1 MARRAA
7 PLASPALR
15 RRPRPVRSKRAVG
28 PAEALASGGH
38 VPRGRS
44 GGSAEQDDR
53 AADAARSPAAAALPG
68 RGPASRRDDRRLGA
82 HEGLPA
88 PPGAAPRDSVRPR
101 SRALP
106 AHPAGRGAWPPGPP
120 IRPALGAVRGEP
132 DVVPQTLRPRAPG
145 RSDRPTVAAGRAR
158 ARLGGAAR
166 ADPVLHECL
175 RCAGIHVAP
184 GGIAQRRQ
192 GGAGLQSPGR
202 VGGDRRRAG
211 TVARPRR
218 LRGQRRRPAGDD
230 RRRAGPRVEPR
241 QTGRRPRADA
251 RAGRAPDH
259 RAGDRRVPIGPG
271 ARERERQAGLRAMRV
286 TILTQYYPPEI
297 GAPQA
302 RLSELASALVRR
314 GHEVTVLTA
323 MPSYPVG
330 KIYPGY
336 GGFLSQERRGGAR
349 VIRTPIF
356 PTQRADF
363 LGRLA
368 NYFSF
373 ACSAGILGTFLLRRC
388 EYLIVESPPLF
399 LGFTGLWLS
408 WRTRAAM
415 VFNVSDLWPETAVRL
430 GVVRAGSLG
439 HRVAAWLEGLCY
451 RHAAV
456 VSGQTKTIVASIA
469 ERFPGCRTYHF
480 SNGVNTRVFHP
491 DRRTAAARA
500 TLVGDTPDAC
510 VALYAGLHGLA
521 QGLDQ
526 VLDAAGTFR
535 ADPKLRLVL
544 VGDGPAK
551 EGLMQHARE
560 RGLSNVRFLDPRPS
574 DQVPPLVAAADI
586 LVVPLATHIPG
597 ATPSKLYEA
606 MASGRPVVLVAGGE
620 PAAFVREHRV
630 GIVVAPGDARG
641 LVEALR
647 TLSAD
652 AVLRQELGAN
662 GRRTAERLFDKLDI
676 DNAFIEYLEHNQRAA
691 PAGGRV
697 PRPAPSGP
705 T

>member
-1 MARRAA
+1 
-7 PLASPALR
+7 
-15 RRPRPVRSKRAVG
+15 V
-28 PAEALASGGH
+28 
-38 VPRGRS
+38 
-44 GGSAEQDDR
+44 
-53 AADAARSPAAAALPG
+53 
-68 RGPASRRDDRRLGA
+68 
-82 HEGLPA
+82 
-88 PPGAAPRDSVRPR
+88 
-101 SRALP
+101 
-106 AHPAGRGAWPPGPP
+106 
-120 IRPALGAVRGEP
+120 
-132 DVVPQTLRPRAPG
+132 
-145 RSDRPTVAAGRAR
+145 
-158 ARLGGAAR
+158 
-166 ADPVLHECL
+166 
-175 RCAGIHVAP
+175 
-184 GGIAQRRQ
+184 
-192 GGAGLQSPGR
+192 
-202 VGGDRRRAG
+202 
-211 TVARPRR
+211 
-218 LRGQRRRPAGDD
+218 
-230 RRRAGPRVEPR
+230 
-241 QTGRRPRADA
+241 
-251 RAGRAPDH
+251 
-259 RAGDRRVPIGPG
+259 
-271 ARERERQAGLRAMRV
+271 RV

-314 GHEVTVLTA
+314 GHDVTVLTA

-336 GGFLSQERRGGAR
+336 GGLLQRERRDGVQ
-349 VIRTPIF
+349 VIRTTVF

-373 ACSAGILGTFLLRRC
+373 AFSAGIMGTFLLRRS

-399 LGFTGLWLS
+399 LGVTGLWLS

-439 HRVAAWLEGLCY
+439 HRLAAWLEGLCY

-456 VSGQTKTIVASIA
+456 VSGQTKTIVDSIA
-469 ERFPGCRTYHF
+469 ERFPKCRTYHF
-480 SNGVNTRVFHP
+480 SNGVNTRAFHP
-491 DRRTAAARA
+491 ERRTAAARA
-500 TLVGDTPDAC
+500 TLAAGEADAC

-526 VLDAAGTFR
+526 VLDAAETLR

-551 EGLMQHARE
+551 EKLVQQAQA
-560 RGLSNVRFLDPRPS
+560 RGLSNVRFLAPLPS

-630 GIVVAPGDARG
+630 GIVVAPGDGPG

-647 TLSAD
+647 TLRAD
-652 AVLRQELGAN
+652 AALRQELGAN
-662 GRRTAERLFDKLDI
+662 GRRTAERLFDKVDI
-676 DNAFIEYLEHNQRAA
+676 DNAFIEYLEDNQRTA
-691 PAGGRV
+691 PAARRV
-697 PRPAPSGP
+697 ARPAPSRP
-705 T
+705 S

>member
-1 MARRAA
+1 
-7 PLASPALR
+7 
-15 RRPRPVRSKRAVG
+15 
-28 PAEALASGGH
+28 
-38 VPRGRS
+38 
-44 GGSAEQDDR
+44 
-53 AADAARSPAAAALPG
+53 
-68 RGPASRRDDRRLGA
+68 
-82 HEGLPA
+82 
-88 PPGAAPRDSVRPR
+88 
-101 SRALP
+101 
-106 AHPAGRGAWPPGPP
+106 
-120 IRPALGAVRGEP
+120 
-132 DVVPQTLRPRAPG
+132 
-145 RSDRPTVAAGRAR
+145 
-158 ARLGGAAR
+158 
-166 ADPVLHECL
+166 
-175 RCAGIHVAP
+175 
-184 GGIAQRRQ
+184 
-192 GGAGLQSPGR
+192 
-202 VGGDRRRAG
+202 
-211 TVARPRR
+211 
-218 LRGQRRRPAGDD
+218 
-230 RRRAGPRVEPR
+230 
-241 QTGRRPRADA
+241 
-251 RAGRAPDH
+251 
-259 RAGDRRVPIGPG
+259 
-271 ARERERQAGLRAMRV
+271 MRV

-430 GVVRAGSLG
+430 GVVRAGSLV

-469 ERFPGCRTYHF
+469 ERFPACRTYHF

-500 TLVGDTPDAC
+500 TLEGDAPDAC

-526 VLDAAGTFR
+526 VLDAAGTLR

-560 RGLSNVRFLDPRPS
+560 HGLSNVRFLDPLPS

-652 AVLRQELGAN
+652 ATLRQELGAN
-662 GRRTAERLFDKLDI
+662 GRRTAEQLFDKLDI

-697 PRPAPSGP
+697 PRPAPSRQV
-705 T
+705 